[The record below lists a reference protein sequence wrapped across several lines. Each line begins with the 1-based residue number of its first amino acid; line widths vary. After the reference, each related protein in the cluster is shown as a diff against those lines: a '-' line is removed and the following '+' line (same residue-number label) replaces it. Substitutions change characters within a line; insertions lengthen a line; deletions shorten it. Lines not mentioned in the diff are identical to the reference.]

1 MQYRWGMPSLADDL
15 VKTHRV
21 EQAKRERAWMV
32 ELEQR
37 RHAIAMRACIDVEA
51 LRAKLGV

>member
-1 MQYRWGMPSLADDL
+1 MSTTLDEL

-37 RHAIAMRACIDVEA
+37 RHVIAMRACIDVVA